1 MLAETHM
8 HSYKDKFSCTVQ
20 VESAQHGLLDNNFI
34 KNQHIV
40 MQAALRDTSQF
51 SKTASDLFLFFF
63 KEKKTFFFLTKM
75 LCCRVKLSPTDK
87 GNNVKS
93 VC

>member
-40 MQAALRDTSQF
+40 MQAALRRDTSQF
-51 SKTASDLFLFFF
+51 SKTASDLSLFFL
-63 KEKKTFFFLTKM
+63 KK
-75 LCCRVKLSPTDK
+75 RKLSFF
-87 GNNVKS
+87 
-93 VC
+93 

>member
-20 VESAQHGLLDNNFI
+20 VKSAQHGLLDNNFI

-51 SKTASDLFLFFF
+51 SKTASDLFLFFL
-63 KEKKTFFFLTKM
+63 KK
-75 LCCRVKLSPTDK
+75 RKLSFF
-87 GNNVKS
+87 
-93 VC
+93 